1 MPSSHRPSRATHRS
15 RRPSSV
21 VQVLVLSGYGLRL
34 AVERGHL
41 VIEDGLAD
49 RRRVRRLSRID
60 REVKRIAIIGHA
72 GTISLDAIRWLH
84 DVKIPLV
91 HLDTDGRVLA
101 MVTPD
106 SPDHPILRRAQAQ
119 AADAPIGLEIA
130 RGLLR
135 QKFDGQERVLRAF
148 TAGQLALPH
157 MELARRAL
165 PTATTF
171 PALRVIEARAAAA
184 YWGAWNRMPVHFRDA
199 DQDRIPA
206 HWRTFGPRASV
217 LSGSP
222 RLAVNPANAILNYL
236 YAILEAEAR
245 IALLAVGCDPGVG
258 IQHADFSSRDSMACD
273 VMEVVRPD
281 VDAWL
286 RDFLSTRTLRRQH
299 FFEHRNG
306 HCRLMPDLAKELA
319 QTASRWAGKL
329 GPVVEVVA
337 RTLHGEATA
346 PERPRRWI
354 ESNRQRAAG
363 NPLPTRL
370 TESRRKASV
379 RRSPVLLTEPVEEAI
394 ASEPLLGPPVRIT
407 RQQFLKEIMPE
418 LRSIPP
424 EALAEALGLS
434 VAYCARIRIGST
446 IPNHR
451 HWRALA
457 EAARRSTRL
466 QTAETRR

>member
-1 MPSSHRPSRATHRS
+1 MA
-15 RRPSSV
+15 
-21 VQVLVLSGYGLRL
+21 
-34 AVERGHL
+34 E
-41 VIEDGLAD
+41 

-60 REVKRIAIIGHA
+60 RGVKRIAIIGHA

-84 DVKIPLV
+84 DVKIPLI

-101 MVTPD
+101 LVTPD

-119 AADAPIGLEIA
+119 AADAPIGLDIA

-135 QKFDGQERVLRAF
+135 QKLDGQERVLKTF

-157 MELARRAL
+157 MELARRAIASAI
-165 PTATTF
+165 TY

-199 DQDRIPA
+199 DQDRIPD
-206 HWRTFGPRASV
+206 HWRTFGARASV
-217 LSGSP
+217 LTGGP
-222 RLAVNPANAILNYL
+222 RLAVNPANAMLNYL

-273 VMEVVRPD
+273 VMEVVRPE
-281 VDAWL
+281 VDGWL
-286 RDFLSTRTLRRQH
+286 RDFLETRTLRRQH

-306 HCRLMPDLAKELA
+306 HCRLMPELAKELA
-319 QTASRWAGKL
+319 QTASLWAAKL
-329 GPVVEVVA
+329 GPVVEGVA
-337 RTLHGEATA
+337 ETLHTEATA

-354 ESNRQRAAG
+354 ESNRQRAAST
-363 NPLPTRL
+363 PLPTRL
-370 TESRRKASV
+370 TESHRKASV
-379 RRSPVLLTEPVEEAI
+379 RRRPSLGEDTAAGDRVE
-394 ASEPLLGPPVRIT
+394 EPLLEPLARIT
-407 RQQFLKEIMPE
+407 RQQFLKEIAPE
-418 LRSIPP
+418 LRSIPA
-424 EALAEALGLS
+424 ETLAEAVGLS

-451 HWRALA
+451 HWKALA
-457 EAARRSTRL
+457 QAARRSSQL
-466 QTAETRR
+466 SEALTRR

>member
-1 MPSSHRPSRATHRS
+1 VKWKRFQGDHG
-15 RRPSSV
+15 
-21 VQVLVLSGYGLRL
+21 VLVLSGYGLRI
-34 AVERGHL
+34 AIARGHL
-41 VIEDGLAD
+41 ILEDGLAD
-49 RRRVRRLSRID
+49 RRRVWRLSRID
-60 REVKRIAIIGHA
+60 RDVKRIAIIGHA

-84 DVKIPLV
+84 DVKIPLI

-119 AADAPIGLEIA
+119 AADAPIGLDIA

-135 QKFDGQERVLRAF
+135 QKFDGQERVLKGF

-165 PTATTF
+165 PTATAF
-171 PALRVIEARAAAA
+171 PALRVIEARAAVA

-199 DQDRIPA
+199 DADRIPA
-206 HWRTFGPRASV
+206 HWQTFGPRASV

-273 VMEVVRPD
+273 VMEAVRPD
-281 VDAWL
+281 VDEWL
-286 RDFLSTRTLRRQH
+286 RALLSTRTLRRQH
-299 FFEHRNG
+299 FFEHRTG
-306 HCRLMPDLAKELA
+306 HSRLMPDLAKELA
-319 QTASRWAGKL
+319 QTASLWAGKL
-329 GPVVEVVA
+329 GPVVEGVA
-337 RTLHGEATA
+337 QALYSEATA

-354 ESNRQRAAG
+354 ESTRQRVAG

-379 RRSPVLLTEPVEEAI
+379 RRSPLPVKEPTEDEG
-394 ASEPLLGPPVRIT
+394 SSGPLVGPPVRIT

-424 EALAEALGLS
+424 DVLAEAIGLS

-446 IPNHR
+446 VPNHR

-457 EAARRSTRL
+457 EAARRSAQL
-466 QTAETRR
+466 QLAQSPR